1 MVRAIYK
8 SHTFLKTEGE
18 PMEYLEETVHAN
30 TDTDT
35 NLELQQEIHT
45 LKLALSNIQNELSA
59 SQEKQKFFHR
69 QCKKNEIK
77 LRNMN
82 AIFAANHRETLE
94 MIIDAFITNGR
105 TALKKIS
112 SQIHIQEFDPDNV
125 ELLEKLIAYL
135 YHIAQELENIKNQY
149 N

>member
-35 NLELQQEIHT
+35 DLELRQEIHI

-82 AIFAANHRETLE
+82 AIFDANHRETLD

-112 SQIHIQEFDPDNV
+112 SQIHIQEFDPNNV

>member
-1 MVRAIYK
+1 
-8 SHTFLKTEGE
+8 
-18 PMEYLEETVHAN
+18 MEYLEETVHAN

-35 NLELQQEIHT
+35 DLELRQEIHI

-82 AIFAANHRETLE
+82 AIFDANHRETLE

-105 TALKKIS
+105 TALKKY
-112 SQIHIQEFDPDNV
+112 
-125 ELLEKLIAYL
+125 LLKFTFRNSILITLNYS
-135 YHIAQELENIKNQY
+135 KNLLRTY
-149 N
+149 IILLKS

>member
-1 MVRAIYK
+1 
-8 SHTFLKTEGE
+8 
-18 PMEYLEETVHAN
+18 
-30 TDTDT
+30 
-35 NLELQQEIHT
+35 
-45 LKLALSNIQNELSA
+45 
-59 SQEKQKFFHR
+59 
-69 QCKKNEIK
+69 
-77 LRNMN
+77 MN
-82 AIFAANHRETLE
+82 AIFDANHRETLE
-94 MIIDAFITNGR
+94 MIIDVFITNGR

>member
-8 SHTFLKTEGE
+8 SHTFLKAEGE

-82 AIFAANHRETLE
+82 AIFDANHRETLE

>member
-1 MVRAIYK
+1 
-8 SHTFLKTEGE
+8 
-18 PMEYLEETVHAN
+18 MEYLEETVHAN

-45 LKLALSNIQNELSA
+45 LKLALSHIQNELSA

-82 AIFAANHRETLE
+82 AIFDANHRETLD